1 MLDQKNAQLR
11 LLSHDDLEMVL
22 QWRNHDD
29 IRKWMVNSDIIA
41 LSDHFAWFERNKN
54 RTDRLFYIFEYQ
66 QQPQGYISFVMIP
79 NSTAYEWGFGRYKVV
94 GHHDLNV
101 DIDLFQAPSFV
112 SKQAFNTWFANILS
126 QHLYS

>member
-11 LLSHDDLEMVL
+11 LLGHDDLEMVL

-29 IRKWMVNSDIIA
+29 IRKWMVNSDIIT

-79 NSTAYEWGFGRYKVV
+79 NSTAYE
-94 GHHDLNV
+94 
-101 DIDLFQAPSFV
+101 
-112 SKQAFNTWFANILS
+112 
-126 QHLYS
+126 